1 VTQPQHGWTDERI
14 EQIVGN
20 LLRAGVLTAAAVVS
34 VGAVL
39 YLIQEGSGTPAYQ
52 QFHGEPSSLRHV
64 TDIVADAFHCSGR
77 AVIQLGLVLLLA
89 TPVARVLLTVIAFAL
104 QRDRLYV
111 VVTLIVL
118 AVLLSSIA
126 GLRL

>member
-1 VTQPQHGWTDERI
+1 MPQTQHGWTDERI

-20 LLRAGVLTAAAVVS
+20 LLRAGVLTAAAVVTL
-34 VGAVL
+34 GAVL
-39 YLIQEGSGTPAYQ
+39 YLIQEGTGTPAYQ
-52 QFHGEPSSLRHV
+52 QFRGEPSSLRHV
-64 TDIVADAFHCSGR
+64 TDIVTDALCFNGR

-111 VVTLIVL
+111 MVTLIVL
-118 AVLLSSIA
+118 VVLLSSIA